1 MVDKE
6 KSLPADLPEGT
17 LVRTPLSKAV
27 VYSSVHCGLL
37 NQIGALK
44 SIGGVCDLKY
54 IKLQEVQEGTL
65 VRTPLSKAVVYS
77 SVHCG
82 LLNQIGALK
91 SIGGVCDLK
100 YIKLQEVQ
108 DGCRTG
114 SIADVGNGMNPDI
127 EKIIDLH
134 PDAIMLS
141 PFENSGGYGRVE
153 KLNIPIIECADY
165 METSALGRAEWMRFY
180 GLLFGEAQKAD
191 SLFAEVEKNY
201 NELKA
206 LVAPLSL
213 ETSALGRAEWMRFY
227 GLLFGEA
234 QKADSLFAE
243 VEKNYNELKA
253 LVAPLSSAP
262 SVISELKNGSAWYVP
277 GGKSTSARIYA
288 DAGANYVFADDE
300 HSGSVPLAFETVFDK
315 GQNADFW
322 LIKYNQAIDKTYADA
337 GANYVFADDEHSGS
351 VPLAFETVFDKGQN
365 ADFWLIKYNQ
375 AIDKTYKELEQDY
388 APYTGFRAFKERNI
402 YGCNTGKVDFYED
415 SPFHPDRLLK
425 DLIKIFHPTLLE
437 GYELK
442 YFTKLAE

>member
-1 MVDKE
+1 MKQISVFITLWVTVLFLSACGGKSSTVSGSAQGDSIPLHYSSNLSLIDYEDYIVAQLRNPWDTTKILHTYVLVDK
-6 KSLPADLPEGT
+6 KQPLPQELPQGT

-27 VYSSVHCGLL
+27 IYSSVHCSLL
-37 NQIGALK
+37 KDLGALN

-54 IKLQEVQEGTL
+54 IKLPEIE
-65 VRTPLSKAVVYS
+65 
-77 SVHCG
+77 
-82 LLNQIGALK
+82 
-91 SIGGVCDLK
+91 
-100 YIKLQEVQ
+100 E
-108 DGCRTG
+108 GCRNGT
-114 SIADVGNGMNPDI
+114 ITDVGDGMNPNI
-127 EKIIDLH
+127 ERIIDLH
-134 PDAIMLS
+134 PDAILLS

-153 KLNIPIIECADY
+153 KLNVPIIECADY
-165 METSALGRAEWMRFY
+165 METS
-180 GLLFGEAQKAD
+180 
-191 SLFAEVEKNY
+191 S
-201 NELKA
+201 
-206 LVAPLSL
+206 
-213 ETSALGRAEWMRFY
+213 LGRAEWMRFY

-322 LIKYNQAIDKTYADA
+322 LIKYNQA
-337 GANYVFADDEHSGS
+337 S
-351 VPLAFETVFDKGQN
+351 
-365 ADFWLIKYNQ
+365 
-375 AIDKTYKELEQDY
+375 DKTYKELEQDY

>member
-1 MVDKE
+1 MKQVILFTFLLALLSSCGGRSKTASVIEAEKAIPLRYAENLNLSATEDYTIARLRNPWDTTRILHTYVLVDKE

-54 IKLQEVQEGTL
+54 IKLQEVQ
-65 VRTPLSKAVVYS
+65 
-77 SVHCG
+77 
-82 LLNQIGALK
+82 
-91 SIGGVCDLK
+91 
-100 YIKLQEVQ
+100 

-114 SIADVGNGMNPDI
+114 SITDVGNGMNPDI

-206 LVAPLSL
+206 LVAPLS
-213 ETSALGRAEWMRFY
+213 Y
-227 GLLFGEA
+227 
-234 QKADSLFAE
+234 
-243 VEKNYNELKA
+243 
-253 LVAPLSSAP
+253 AP

-300 HSGSVPLAFETVFDK
+300 HSG
-315 GQNADFW
+315 
-322 LIKYNQAIDKTYADA
+322 Y
-337 GANYVFADDEHSGS
+337 

>member
-1 MVDKE
+1 MKQFSLFIHLMLSVLLFSSCGGRSKTASVIEAEKAIPLRYAENLNLSATEDYTIARLRNPWDTTRILHTYVLVDKE
-6 KSLPADLPEGT
+6 KSLPADLP
-17 LVRTPLSKAV
+17 
-27 VYSSVHCGLL
+27 
-37 NQIGALK
+37 
-44 SIGGVCDLKY
+44 
-54 IKLQEVQEGTL
+54 EGTL

-206 LVAPLSL
+206 LVAPLS
-213 ETSALGRAEWMRFY
+213 
-227 GLLFGEA
+227 
-234 QKADSLFAE
+234 
-243 VEKNYNELKA
+243 
-253 LVAPLSSAP
+253 SAP

-300 HSGSVPLAFETVFDK
+300 HSGSVPLAFETVF
-315 GQNADFW
+315 A
-322 LIKYNQAIDKTYADA
+322 
-337 GANYVFADDEHSGS
+337 
-351 VPLAFETVFDKGQN
+351 KGQN

>member
-1 MVDKE
+1 MLLLKRIHIQISLYNALWMTVLLLSACGGKSSTVSGSAQGDSIPLHYSSNLSLIDYEDYIVAQLRNPWDTTKILHTYVLVDK
-6 KSLPADLPEGT
+6 KQPLPQELPQGT

-27 VYSSVHCGLL
+27 IYSSVHCSLL
-37 NQIGALK
+37 KDLGALN

-54 IKLQEVQEGTL
+54 IKLPEIE
-65 VRTPLSKAVVYS
+65 
-77 SVHCG
+77 
-82 LLNQIGALK
+82 
-91 SIGGVCDLK
+91 
-100 YIKLQEVQ
+100 E
-108 DGCRTG
+108 GCRNGT
-114 SIADVGNGMNPDI
+114 ITDVGDGMNPNI
-127 EKIIDLH
+127 ERIIDLH
-134 PDAIMLS
+134 PDAILLS

-153 KLNIPIIECADY
+153 KLNVPIIECADY
-165 METSALGRAEWMRFY
+165 METS
-180 GLLFGEAQKAD
+180 
-191 SLFAEVEKNY
+191 S
-201 NELKA
+201 
-206 LVAPLSL
+206 
-213 ETSALGRAEWMRFY
+213 LGRAEWMRFY

-322 LIKYNQAIDKTYADA
+322 LIKYNQAIDKTY
-337 GANYVFADDEHSGS
+337 
-351 VPLAFETVFDKGQN
+351 
-365 ADFWLIKYNQ
+365 
-375 AIDKTYKELEQDY
+375 KELEQDY